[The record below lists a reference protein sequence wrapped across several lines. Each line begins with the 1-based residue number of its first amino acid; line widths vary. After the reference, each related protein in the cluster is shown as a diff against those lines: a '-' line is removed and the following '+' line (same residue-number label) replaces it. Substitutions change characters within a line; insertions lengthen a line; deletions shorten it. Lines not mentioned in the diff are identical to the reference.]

1 VSFLFSFI
9 FMVRVRDKNRV
20 MVSFKVRVRD
30 RLPLIGGAAGTVD
43 PCARKTPEYLRNKN
57 HVIESL

>member
-1 VSFLFSFI
+1 
-9 FMVRVRDKNRV
+9 MVRVRDKNRV